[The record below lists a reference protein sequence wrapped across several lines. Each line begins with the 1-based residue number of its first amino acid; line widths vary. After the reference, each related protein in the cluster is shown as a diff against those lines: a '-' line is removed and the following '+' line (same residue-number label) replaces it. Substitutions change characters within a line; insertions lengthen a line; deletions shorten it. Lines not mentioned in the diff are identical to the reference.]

1 NELGSTTQAWALLN
15 SVRSRSGATPIT
27 MANYANLLKAPRV
40 YNLPY
45 IDDTDEKGKFRTAL
59 YWERGFEL
67 AFEGQRKYD
76 LIRWNVLADALTL
89 FGENIAPKLKKA
101 NIYPAYLNFTKGK
114 HELFP
119 IPLDEIQLNKKLE
132 GIQNPGY

>member
-1 NELGSTTQAWALLN
+1 MSWAALPKPGLFSTVFVPARVLLP
-15 SVRSRSGATPIT
+15 SR
-27 MANYANLLKAPRV
+27 MANYASLLKAPRV

-76 LIRWNVLADALTL
+76 LIRWNVLAGCPDP
-89 FGENIAPKLKKA
+89 IWR
-101 NIYPAYLNFTKGK
+101 K
-114 HELFP
+114 HRP
-119 IPLDEIQLNKKLE
+119 QA
-132 GIQNPGY
+132 